1 MEDIQELKRLF
12 RKYLA
17 NECSEEEVNRLLPHL
32 RSVEKNHLFEEII
45 GENLTEDIEDGF
57 ADQPHIRAVLDDA
70 RKKIVLRIGE
80 TEDAGEA
87 GVRSLWPR
95 IISVAAAV
103 ILCICAAAF
112 IFNYTPR
119 KENTVSKA
127 VPADIAPGG
136 NKAVLTLADG
146 SKISLTD
153 ATNGT
158 LAKQSGISV
167 TKTADG
173 QITYVI
179 AADQAAS
186 DGTASTPEAAMNT
199 ISTPKGGQ
207 YNVVL
212 PDGSKIWLNAA
223 SSVRYPVKFNPAERR
238 VVLSGEAYFEV
249 NPARSLIP
257 GQARVPFI
265 VETGDQEVEVLG
277 THFNINGYTDEPLVK
292 TTLLEGKVRVRKN
305 GTTGT
310 ILSPGQ
316 QAQASARQSN
326 IRVVTADIKA
336 EMAWKH
342 NQFFFEDEPIET
354 IMRQISRWYDVD
366 IVYKD
371 DLKGKTVWG
380 SVTRFSNI
388 SKVLNILELTGNVHF
403 KIEGRQ
409 VIVMK

>member
-1 MEDIQELKRLF
+1 LEDIQELKRLF

-17 NECSEEEVNRLLPHL
+17 SECSEEEVNRLLPHL
-32 RSVEKNHLFEEII
+32 RSEEKKYLFQEVIE
-45 GENLTEDIEDGF
+45 ENLTENPGEGF
-57 ADQPHIRAVLDDA
+57 ASQPHIRAVLDDA
-70 RKKIVLRIGE
+70 RKKIALRIGE
-80 TEDAGEA
+80 TEGFNEPV
-87 GVRSLWPR
+87 VRSLWPR

-112 IFNYTPR
+112 FYTYSPQ
-119 KENTVSKA
+119 KGNAISKTI
-127 VPADIAPGG
+127 PADIAPGG

-173 QITYVI
+173 QITYII
-179 AADQAAS
+179 AADQATS
-186 DGTASTPEAAMNT
+186 DGIAPTPEAAMNT
-199 ISTPKGGQ
+199 ISTPKGGR

-212 PDGSKIWLNAA
+212 PDGSRIWLNAA
-223 SSVRYPVKFNPAERR
+223 SSVRYPVKFNAAERR

-249 NPARSLIP
+249 NPARALTS
-257 GQARVPFI
+257 GQKRIPFI

-277 THFNINGYTDEPLVK
+277 THFNINGYTDEPLMK

-305 GTTGT
+305 STTGT

-316 QAQASARQSN
+316 QAQALPGQNS

-371 DLKGKTVWG
+371 NLKGKTVWG